1 MSRKKNQAQDRL
13 LTEVELELMR
23 IIWERG
29 ESTVKEVLDSLPSK
43 RELAYTSVATIMKIL
58 EKKKVL
64 SSRKNDRAHV
74 YYPLLSKTAYESKS
88 LNHLVDNLFNGTPSS
103 LVVKLLN
110 ESDLSSE
117 ELKSIRSILND
128 LSKKASL

>member
-1 MSRKKNQAQDRL
+1 MSRKKNQSHDRL

-29 ESTVKEVLDSLPSK
+29 ETTVKEVLDSLPEK

-58 EKKKVL
+58 ENKKVL
-64 SSRKNDRAHV
+64 ASRKNDRAHV
-74 YYPLLSKTAYESKS
+74 YYPLVSKTTYESKS
-88 LNHLVDNLFNGTPSS
+88 LNHLVDNLIDGTPSS

-110 ESDLSSE
+110 
-117 ELKSIRSILND
+117 
-128 LSKKASL
+128 